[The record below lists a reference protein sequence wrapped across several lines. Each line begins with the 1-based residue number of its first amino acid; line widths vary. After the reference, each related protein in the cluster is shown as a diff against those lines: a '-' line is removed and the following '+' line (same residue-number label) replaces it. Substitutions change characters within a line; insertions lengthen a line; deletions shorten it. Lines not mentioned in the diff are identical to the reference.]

1 MNIGIER
8 DKINKIEIGFVK
20 IKRMRKKNNEDKR
33 NEKKPWNRMMKEW

>member
-8 DKINKIEIGFVK
+8 DKINKIEIWFVK
-20 IKRMRKKNNEDKR
+20 IKRMRKKNNEDKW